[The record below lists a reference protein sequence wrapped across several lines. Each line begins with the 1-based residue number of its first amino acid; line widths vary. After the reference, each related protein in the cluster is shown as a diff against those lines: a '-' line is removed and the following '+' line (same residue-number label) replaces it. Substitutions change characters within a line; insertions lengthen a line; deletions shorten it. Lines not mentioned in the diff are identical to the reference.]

1 MTRSLSLLS
10 LCLAFLLAAAPPVGA
25 QTVLHVDRSAAAAG
39 DGSSWASPLTS
50 LADALA
56 QATAGDT
63 VRVDQDTYST
73 AGGFAI
79 PAGVTVRG
87 SFTANT
93 AQPTERDLG
102 PGQKTIL
109 SGDVDGDGVGDGR
122 VVDIENHPGPS
133 TPTTLEGFVIKNGAG
148 SGIGDEAGGTA
159 VRTQGENGFSLV
171 KQVEVR
177 DNASDYSVVEVE
189 GNTAILSSVIAKNTT
204 NGPTV
209 AATNWSGIMDRVTLA
224 DNSSD
229 TYILGTNSADGTI
242 QNSLLDKENSIE
254 TQTVTP
260 VTIDGVTH
268 EIGGDLFTGGYDG
281 QLSRLEIDNGGETYS
296 VPLGSNHTQNAF
308 SQDILPVGND
318 VTFRLYDSEGNLLSG
333 TPNQS
338 DEFEKPVSFHDSQID
353 LTVTAED
360 RSTWVDEPYHQ
371 GEGGT
376 TMSVNDAQNLEQVR
390 VTPSYFPQQD
400 LDGNVVSFDD
410 FRDEMN
416 GSIQAAD
423 PGRWKKQGSFDHID
437 VLVPYTDEQ
446 GNDLRDMTNND
457 GTPIHEVVYDS
468 TMNIANMIPAPME
481 VDSTLTH
488 SESQDILEDTYFGQS
503 ANNLMSRIHDS
514 GPVNGTVKNNG
525 YILGG
530 DSNVSTDRLFSIPSE
545 LSSAATGIDGDLFP
559 GFSLPQREQ
568 VFRIHFSNNTETEYD
583 N

>member
-1 MTRSLSLLS
+1 MTRFFPLLS
-10 LCLAFLLAAAPPVGA
+10 LCLAFLLAAPPVGA
-25 QTVLHVDRSAAAAG
+25 QTILHVDRSAAAAG

-224 DNSSD
+224 DNSSTLADNSSTLADNSSD
-229 TYILGTNSADGTI
+229 TYILGTNSEEAVI
-242 QNSLLDKENSIE
+242 KNSLLDKTNSIV

-260 VTIDGVTH
+260 VTIDGSVN
-268 EIGGDLFTGGYDG
+268 IIAGD
-281 QLSRLEIDNGGETYS
+281 
-296 VPLGSNHTQNAF
+296 
-308 SQDILPVGND
+308 
-318 VTFRLYDSEGNLLSG
+318 LYDSSSENVSEVQINNGGNTFTVPLDG
-333 TPNQS
+333 TTQNPFSYNLTPVGDQ
-338 DEFEKPVSFHDSQID
+338 VSFTVIDTDGNPLPESNQFDEVISAQDTNLD
-353 LTVTAED
+353 LTRTAED
-360 RSTWVDEPYHQ
+360 RTTWVDEPYHQ
-371 GEGGT
+371 GNNGYV
-376 TMSVNDAQNLEQVR
+376 TMSMTDAQSLEELRVVR
-390 VTPSYFPQQD
+390 YTLPGTDV
-400 LDGNVVSFDD
+400 DGNIVTFDD
-410 FRDEMN
+410 VQPEIGGDVSASE
-416 GSIQAAD
+416 
-423 PGRWKKQGSFDHID
+423 PGRFRSVPGHN
-437 VLVPYTDEQ
+437 VLNVFVPYTNEEGD
-446 GNDLRDMTNND
+446 DLRDIPTSGDSNFHEDLYDNTMT
-457 GTPIHEVVYDS
+457 IV
-468 TMNIANMIPAPME
+468 NMMPVPVE
-481 VDSTLTH
+481 VDSTMTYDAA
-488 SESQDILEDTYFGQS
+488 EEIFEDTFFGTDS
-503 ANNLMSRIHDS
+503 NNFFSYVHGF
-514 GPVNGTVKNNG
+514 GPVNTSIRRDDYLVLGESRIPFSQPNKVISEG
-525 YILGG
+525 YSGL
-530 DSNVSTDRLFSIPSE
+530 
-545 LSSAATGIDGDLFP
+545 TGIEGNITRDL
-559 GFSLPQREQ
+559 S
-568 VFRIHFSNNTETEYD
+568 V
-583 N
+583 